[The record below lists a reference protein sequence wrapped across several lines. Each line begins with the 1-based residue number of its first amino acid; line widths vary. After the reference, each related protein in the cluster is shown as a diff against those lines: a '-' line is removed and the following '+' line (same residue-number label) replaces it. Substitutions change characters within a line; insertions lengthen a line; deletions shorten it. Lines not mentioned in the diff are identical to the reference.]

1 MPEEDGYALLRRVRA
16 HKGPIGRIPAVAV
29 TAHAGAEDRKEA
41 LAAGFQAYV
50 PKPIEHARLVRKL
63 KQLATA
69 VHPPSR

>member
-41 LAAGFQAYV
+41 LAAGFQRMCRNRSSTLDWS
-50 PKPIEHARLVRKL
+50 E
-63 KQLATA
+63 
-69 VHPPSR
+69 S